1 MKNFKAFFQFTKQEQ
16 NGIFYL
22 VVLLVLIQSFY
33 WVIKTTNSEAEAGI
47 VLDNRA
53 QQQVDSLKTLA
64 LLPKAPKI
72 YPFNPNFITD
82 FKGYTLGMST
92 TEIDRLLE
100 FRKTGKYVNSAAD
113 FQKVTQISDSLLQS
127 ISPYFK
133 FPDWVLENQAG
144 AVKAKTSARF
154 KKKSEMID
162 LNQATAQELR
172 QISGVGQKLSARI
185 VKFRDRLG
193 GFLVNEQLYEVYGL
207 EPEVAERVLRKFQV
221 IALPKIQKINI
232 NTATWEELSQLVYI
246 TENTAKRIV
255 AYRNENGPLD
265 SLDELGLVK
274 GFPKDKITRIGL
286 YLSLSNDE

>member
-1 MKNFKAFFQFTKQEQ
+1 MVGTFLTHFKKCSHSDQMAFDVVRK
-16 NGIFYL
+16 ISFYL
-22 VVLLVLIQSFY
+22 LVGFY
-33 WVIKTTNSEAEAGI
+33 LFAGI
-47 VLDNRA
+47 NHFLDP
-53 QQQVDSLKTLA
+53 DFY
-64 LLPKAPKI
+64 
-72 YPFNPNFITD
+72 YPLIP
-82 FKGYTLGMST
+82 
-92 TEIDRLLE
+92 
-100 FRKTGKYVNSAAD
+100 
-113 FQKVTQISDSLLQS
+113 
-127 ISPYFK
+127 PYFK
-133 FPDWVLENQAG
+133 FPDWVLENQAR
-144 AVKAKTSARF
+144 AVKPKTSARF

-172 QISGVGQKLSARI
+172 KISGVGQKLSARI